1 MHFADLGFKLT
12 SVEPVV
18 GDESNPYALREE
30 DLPKIFE
37 EYEKFAV
44 EYADRQLQGD
54 GFKFF
59 HFMIDL
65 NQGPCVIKRITG
77 CGAGNEY
84 LSVTPNGDIYP
95 CHQFVGNE
103 EFKMANI
110 FDEEIVLPE
119 NLKICLEKLMYILK
133 KSVNNVG
140 ISFTVQV
147 DVMQM
152 R

>member
-1 MHFADLGFKLT
+1 MC
-12 SVEPVV
+12 
-18 GDESNPYALREE
+18 N
-30 DLPKIFE
+30 
-37 EYEKFAV
+37 
-44 EYADRQLQGD
+44 
-54 GFKFF
+54 
-59 HFMIDL
+59 
-65 NQGPCVIKRITG
+65 KRITG

-119 NLKICLEKLMYILK
+119 NLKICLEKLMYIPK

>member
-54 GFKFF
+54 GFKF
-59 HFMIDL
+59 
-65 NQGPCVIKRITG
+65 
-77 CGAGNEY
+77 
-84 LSVTPNGDIYP
+84 S
-95 CHQFVGNE
+95 
-103 EFKMANI
+103 
-110 FDEEIVLPE
+110 
-119 NLKICLEKLMYILK
+119 IL
-133 KSVNNVG
+133 
-140 ISFTVQV
+140 
-147 DVMQM
+147 
-152 R
+152 